1 MFNFIVTTRG
11 VSASFSELPGSAIG
25 ASQPT
30 RKSTSLH
37 ISERLITNAIPMT
50 VNTIRYA
57 ISNESAIC
65 IRLGI
70 DCGDACCQVTSSFGN
85 SVVLLTMSERGIS
98 ICPVILGII
107 PAGTLVLPKC
117 IKEF

>member
-11 VSASFSELPGSAIG
+11 VPASFSELPGSAIG

-37 ISERLITNAIPMT
+37 ISERLITNAILMT
-50 VNTIRYA
+50 MNTIRYA

-70 DCGDACCQVTSSFGN
+70 DCGDAAR
-85 SVVLLTMSERGIS
+85 M
-98 ICPVILGII
+98 
-107 PAGTLVLPKC
+107 LPSH
-117 IKEF
+117 